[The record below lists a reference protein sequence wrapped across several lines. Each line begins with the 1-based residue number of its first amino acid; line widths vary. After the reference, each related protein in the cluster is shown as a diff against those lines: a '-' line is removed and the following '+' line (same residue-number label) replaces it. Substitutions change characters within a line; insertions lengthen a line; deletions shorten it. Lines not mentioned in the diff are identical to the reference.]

1 MLDPPLSLI
10 IDWLSAGAKGE
21 DIRREIAETTSILFC
36 RRCSESQQRHCKM
49 SSEFEDHQ
57 AYLGDSSSVSN
68 AGCGSSMW
76 RFCRHFCCRH
86 GLYPLL
92 VAPFITAAFLLDAY
106 SSVGCEFIDLDVGFR
121 PSNSAWDRR
130 SAQLGLFFY
139 KVPEA
144 GQSEAELGDYE
155 EFMITSR
162 ADGANATETNT
173 DQALS
178 PSPTAPPTSESGSGS
193 DSDPWYI
200 DTFHAGCAPYS
211 GSFSEYFI
219 NGDRTWGV
227 SRIMAFIAFGAGLV
241 ATVRRKFAI
250 AQQHRHVAFSSYERR
265 FLCLKCTCLSLTFAI
280 APFLCALYT
289 HWAPDCRMAHDYNT
303 VTRMLLLAW
312 STSSCCLDIVS
323 YWGS

>member
-1 MLDPPLSLI
+1 
-10 IDWLSAGAKGE
+10 
-21 DIRREIAETTSILFC
+21 
-36 RRCSESQQRHCKM
+36 M

-57 AYLGDSSSVSN
+57 AYLGDSSTSSN
-68 AGCGSSMW
+68 AGCGSSIW

-139 KVPEA
+139 KMPEV
-144 GQSEAELGDYE
+144 GQSEAEGLGDYE
-155 EFMITSR
+155 KFMITSR
-162 ADGANATETNT
+162 ADGANATETNVN
-173 DQALS
+173 QAVS
-178 PSPTAPPTSESGSGS
+178 PSPTAPPTSESGS

-200 DTFHAGCAPYS
+200 DAFHAGCAPYS

-241 ATVRRKFAI
+241 ATVRK
-250 AQQHRHVAFSSYERR
+250 SS
-265 FLCLKCTCLSLTFAI
+265 L
-280 APFLCALYT
+280 
-289 HWAPDCRMAHDYNT
+289 
-303 VTRMLLLAW
+303 
-312 STSSCCLDIVS
+312 
-323 YWGS
+323 

>member
-1 MLDPPLSLI
+1 MTLCQFSFCSWLYRPAHPPSLA
-10 IDWLSAGAKGE
+10 IDWLRLGQKEKQIFEEKSPNRTHRIDFHYFHRSE
-21 DIRREIAETTSILFC
+21 PEIDS
-36 RRCSESQQRHCKM
+36 KM

-57 AYLGDSSSVSN
+57 AYLGDSSTSSN
-68 AGCGSSMW
+68 AGCGSSIW

-139 KVPEA
+139 KMPEV
-144 GQSEAELGDYE
+144 GQSEAEGLGDYE
-155 EFMITSR
+155 KFMITSR
-162 ADGANATETNT
+162 ADGANATETNVN
-173 DQALS
+173 QAVS
-178 PSPTAPPTSESGSGS
+178 PSPTAPPTSESGS

-200 DTFHAGCAPYS
+200 DAFHAGCAPYS
-211 GSFSEYFI
+211 GSFSKYFI

-241 ATVRRKFAI
+241 ATVRKSSLRSHNSI
-250 AQQHRHVAFSSYERR
+250 VMSHFSHERR
-265 FLCLKCTCLSLTFAI
+265 LFA
-280 APFLCALYT
+280 F
-289 HWAPDCRMAHDYNT
+289 
-303 VTRMLLLAW
+303 
-312 STSSCCLDIVS
+312 
-323 YWGS
+323 